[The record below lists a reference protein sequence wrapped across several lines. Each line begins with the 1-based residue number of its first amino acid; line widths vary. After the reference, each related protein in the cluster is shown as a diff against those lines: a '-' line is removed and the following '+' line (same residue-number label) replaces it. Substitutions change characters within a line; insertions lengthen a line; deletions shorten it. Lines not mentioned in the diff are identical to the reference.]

1 MRRTFHMLDGTTRV
15 NEMWKLRMHHRV
27 KVRKEHP
34 RPTKELTLEES
45 LGSGG
50 K

>member
-1 MRRTFHMLDGTTRV
+1 MRRVFHMLDGTTRV
-15 NEMWKLRMHHRV
+15 NKMWKLRMHYRT
-27 KVRKEHP
+27 KVRKKHP
-34 RPTKELTLEES
+34 RRTKELTLEES